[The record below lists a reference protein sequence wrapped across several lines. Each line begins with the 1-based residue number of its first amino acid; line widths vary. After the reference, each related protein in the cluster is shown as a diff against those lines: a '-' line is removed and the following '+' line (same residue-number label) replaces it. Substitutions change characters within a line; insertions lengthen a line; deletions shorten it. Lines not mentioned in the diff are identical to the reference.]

1 MSTDYFDD
9 DYDPLAPMIDAAPA
23 DVDEAA
29 RLDEASWH
37 SDSWQSIDDDVTDD
51 ELFDDDAANVE
62 LFDDELIDDDEGDG
76 GIGGGNGIVR
86 IWVEDDGRIS
96 KVRVSPVWF
105 QRLGP
110 GRTLEQA
117 FLEAFGKARMRVAEP
132 GVVESPSFD
141 DADFGEIP
149 PLTPENI
156 SLYVR
161 MMNDH
166 RERWLALVEEAAQEP
181 PAPVPTF
188 RGKSAGVVVTLT
200 DAGFPSQ
207 VEFDEKWLDDAQVGS
222 ICINVSAAATKA
234 YEQFERY
241 VPEANERDEEI
252 RTMEAELEYMMAGF
266 YRLFEPRR

>member
-1 MSTDYFDD
+1 MNPSAAILRSVSTDYFDD
-9 DYDPLAPMIDAAPA
+9 DYDPLAPMVDAAPA
-23 DVDEAA
+23 DVDEPA
-29 RLDEASWH
+29 RVDEASEH
-37 SDSWQSIDDDVTDD
+37 SGARRSAGAEAIV
-51 ELFDDDAANVE
+51 DDA
-62 LFDDELIDDDEGDG
+62 LDEEGDG
-76 GIGGGNGIVR
+76 GIGGGNGVVR
-86 IWVEDDGRIS
+86 IWVDDDGRMS

-110 GRTLEQA
+110 GQTLELA
-117 FLEAFGKARMRVAEP
+117 FQDAFAKARMRVAER
-132 GVVESPSFD
+132 GTVESTSFD

-166 RERWLALVEEAAQEP
+166 RKRWLALVEESAKEP

-200 DAGFPSQ
+200 NAGFPSR
-207 VEFDEKWLDDAQVGS
+207 VEFNEKWLDDAQVGS

-241 VPEANERDEEI
+241 VPETNERDEAM
-252 RTMEAELEYMMAGF
+252 RTMEAEQEYMMAGF
-266 YRLFEPRR
+266 YRLFDPRR

>member
-1 MSTDYFDD
+1 MTLSAAILRSVSTDYFDD

-23 DVDEAA
+23 DVDAPGHGDDPSTHADSGPKASNEAFV
-29 RLDEASWH
+29 
-37 SDSWQSIDDDVTDD
+37 DDT
-51 ELFDDDAANVE
+51 L
-62 LFDDELIDDDEGDG
+62 DDEGDG

-86 IWVEDDGRIS
+86 IWVDDDGRMS

-110 GRTLEQA
+110 GQTLEQA
-117 FLEAFGKARMRVAEP
+117 FHEAFFKARMLVAEP
-132 GVVESPSFD
+132 EAVEARTFD

-166 RERWLALVEEAAQEP
+166 RKRWLALVEESANEP

-200 DAGFPSQ
+200 EAGFPSR
-207 VEFDEKWLDDAQVGS
+207 VGFDEKWLDEAQVGS
-222 ICINVSAAATKA
+222 ICINVSAAANKA
-234 YEQFERY
+234 YEQFEQY
-241 VPEANERDEEI
+241 VPETNERDEAL
-252 RTMEAELEYMMAGF
+252 RTMEAEQEYMMAGF
-266 YRLFEPRR
+266 HRLLDPRR

>member
-1 MSTDYFDD
+1 MNLCAAILRSVSTDYFDD

-23 DVDEAA
+23 DVDEPAHVDESSGRSGSPQSA
-29 RLDEASWH
+29 NLEVTVDDALDE
-37 SDSWQSIDDDVTDD
+37 
-51 ELFDDDAANVE
+51 
-62 LFDDELIDDDEGDG
+62 EGDG

-86 IWVEDDGRIS
+86 IWVEDDGRMS

-110 GRTLEQA
+110 DQTLELA
-117 FLEAFGKARMRVAEP
+117 FQDAFAKARMRVAER
-132 GVVESPSFD
+132 GTVESTSFD

-166 RERWLALVEEAAQEP
+166 RKRWLALVEESVKEP

-188 RGKSAGVVVTLT
+188 RGKSAGVVMTLT
-200 DAGFPSQ
+200 NAGFPSR
-207 VEFDEKWLDDAQVGS
+207 VEFNQKWLDDAQVGS
-222 ICINVSAAATKA
+222 ICINVSAAAAKA
-234 YEQFERY
+234 YEQFEQY
-241 VPEANERDEEI
+241 VPETNERDEAI
-252 RTMEAELEYMMAGF
+252 RTMEAEQEYMMAGF
-266 YRLFEPRR
+266 YRLFDPRR